1 MEIAPMRAAAVQLNA
16 RADKAANVEKA
27 DGLVRRAAR
36 DGAELVVLPE
46 KWTTFGTGD
55 DLRAAAETIGA
66 GEASTW
72 AAAIARE
79 LGIDLVAGSISERV
93 EGEDRLRNTSLHY
106 GPDGEL
112 KAAYR
117 KIHMFDVEIEGVEYR
132 ESDNE
137 DPGDE
142 AVLTAT
148 ADGVEIGLTIC
159 YDLRFPELFRLLAV
173 DGARILTVPAAFTV
187 PTTRDHWEPLIRAR
201 AIENQAFVIAANQIG
216 KHPPTHR
223 SGGRSMIV
231 DPWGIVL
238 AAAPDTETVISA
250 DLDLEAQA
258 AIRRRLPSLQSRR
271 PAAYRRAA
279 AATPA

>member
-1 MEIAPMRAAAVQLNA
+1 
-16 RADKAANVEKA
+16 
-27 DGLVRRAAR
+27 
-36 DGAELVVLPE
+36 VLPE
-46 KWTTFGTGD
+46 KWTALGTGD
-55 DLRAAAETIGA
+55 DLRAAAETVGS
-66 GEASTW
+66 GEASAWGAT
-72 AAAIARE
+72 IARE

-93 EGEDRLRNTSLHY
+93 EGEDKLRNTSLHY

-117 KIHMFDVEIEGVEYR
+117 KIHMFDVEVGGVEYR

-148 ADGVEIGLTIC
+148 ADGVEIGLTVC

-216 KHPPTHR
+216 EHPPTHR
-223 SGGRSMIV
+223 SGGRSLIV

-238 AAAPDTETVISA
+238 AAAPDTETVITA
-250 DLDLEAQA
+250 DLDLEAQDG
-258 AIRRRLPSLQSRR
+258 IRRRLPSLANRR

>member
-1 MEIAPMRAAAVQLNA
+1 MRAAAVQLNA
-16 RADKAANVEKA
+16 RADKAANLEKA
-27 DGLVRRAAR
+27 DRLVRRAAA

-46 KWTTFGTGD
+46 KWTALGTGD
-55 DLRAAAETIGA
+55 DLRAAAETIGTDGA
-66 GEASTW
+66 ATAW
-72 AAAIARE
+72 AANIARE
-79 LGIDLVAGSISERV
+79 LGIDLVAGSISERID
-93 EGEDRLRNTSLHY
+93 GEDKLRNTSLHY

-117 KIHMFDVEIEGVEYR
+117 KIHMFDVEISGVEYR

-148 ADGVEIGLTIC
+148 SDGVEIGLTVC
-159 YDLRFPELFRLLAV
+159 YDLRFPELYRLLAV

-187 PTTRDHWEPLIRAR
+187 PTTRDHWEPLVRAR

-216 KHPPTHR
+216 KHPPNHR
-223 SGGRSMIV
+223 SGGRSLIV
-231 DPWGIVL
+231 DPWGIAL
-238 AAAPDTETVISA
+238 AAAPDSECVITA

-258 AIRRRLPSLQSRR
+258 DIRRRLPSLANRR
-271 PAAYRRAA
+271 PSAYRRASA
-279 AATPA
+279 PSFA

>member
-1 MEIAPMRAAAVQLNA
+1 MRAAAVQLNA
-16 RADKAANVEKA
+16 RADKAANLEKA
-27 DGLVRRAAR
+27 DRLVRRAAA
-36 DGAELVVLPE
+36 DGADLVVLPE
-46 KWTTFGTGD
+46 KWTAFGTGD
-55 DLRAAAETIGA
+55 VFRAVAEPLG

-72 AAAIARE
+72 AATTARE
-79 LGIDLVAGSISERV
+79 LGIELVAGSISERV
-93 EGEDRLRNTSLHY
+93 EGEEKLRNTSLHY

-117 KIHMFDVEIEGVEYR
+117 KIHMFDVEVDGQQYR

-142 AVLTAT
+142 AVLTET
-148 ADGVEIGLTIC
+148 AEGVEIGLTIC
-159 YDLRFPELFRLLAV
+159 YDLRFPELFRVLAV

-216 KHPPTHR
+216 EHPPSHR

-231 DPWGIVL
+231 DPWGVVL
-238 AAAPDTETVISA
+238 AVAPDSETAITA
-250 DLDLEAQA
+250 DLDLEAQSG
-258 AIRRRLPSLQSRR
+258 IRRRLPSLANRR
-271 PAAYRRAA
+271 PEAYRRAA
-279 AATPA
+279 AATTA

>member
-1 MEIAPMRAAAVQLNA
+1 MRAAAVQLNA
-16 RADKAANVEKA
+16 RADKAANLEKA
-27 DGLVRRAAR
+27 DAMVRRAAR

-55 DLRAAAETIGA
+55 DLRAAAETVGS
-66 GEASTW
+66 GEASAW

-79 LGIDLVAGSISERV
+79 LGIDLVAGSISEHV

-117 KIHMFDVEIEGVEYR
+117 KIHMFDVEVGGVEYR
-132 ESDNE
+132 ESDDE

-159 YDLRFPELFRLLAV
+159 YDLRFPELYRVLAV
-173 DGARILTVPAAFTV
+173 EGARILTVPAAFTLT
-187 PTTRDHWEPLIRAR
+187 TTRDHWEPLVRAR

-216 KHPPTHR
+216 EHPPNHR
-223 SGGRSMIV
+223 SGGRSLIV

-238 AAAPDTETVISA
+238 AAAPDTEGVITA

-258 AIRRRLPSLQSRR
+258 GIRRTLPSLANRR
-271 PAAYRRAA
+271 PTAYRRAA

>member
-1 MEIAPMRAAAVQLNA
+1 MRAAAVQLNA
-16 RADKAANVEKA
+16 RADKAANLEKA

-55 DLRAAAETIGA
+55 DLRAAAETVGA

-72 AAAIARE
+72 AAAIAHE

-93 EGEDRLRNTSLHY
+93 EGEEKLRNTSLHY

-117 KIHMFDVEIEGVEYR
+117 KIHMFDVEVGGVVYR
-132 ESDNE
+132 ESEHE

-148 ADGVEIGLTIC
+148 ANGVEVGLTIC

-216 KHPPTHR
+216 EHPPTHR
-223 SGGRSMIV
+223 SGGRSLIV

-258 AIRRRLPSLQSRR
+258 GIRRRLPSLQNRR

-279 AATPA
+279 AAPA

>member
-1 MEIAPMRAAAVQLNA
+1 MRAAAVQLNA
-16 RADKAANVEKA
+16 RADKAANLEKA

-79 LGIDLVAGSISERV
+79 LEIDLVAGSISERV
-93 EGEDRLRNTSLHY
+93 EGEDQLRNTSLHY

-137 DPGDE
+137 DPGDA

-258 AIRRRLPSLQSRR
+258 AIRRRLPSLQNRR

>member
-1 MEIAPMRAAAVQLNA
+1 MRAAAVQLNA
-16 RADKAANVEKA
+16 RADKAANLEKA

-258 AIRRRLPSLQSRR
+258 AIRRRLPSLQNRR

>member
-1 MEIAPMRAAAVQLNA
+1 MRAAAVQLTA
-16 RADKAANVEKA
+16 KADKAANLEKA
-27 DGLVRRAAR
+27 DRLVRRAAA
-36 DGAELVVLPE
+36 DGAALVVLPE
-46 KWTTFGTGD
+46 KWTAFGTGD
-55 DLRAAAETIGA
+55 DLRAAAEPIGG

-72 AAAIARE
+72 ASGVARE
-79 LGIDLVAGSISERV
+79 LGIDLVAGSISERID
-93 EGEDRLRNTSLHY
+93 GEDKLRNTSLHY

-117 KIHMFDVEIEGVEYR
+117 KIHMFDVEINGVDYL
-132 ESDNE
+132 ESEHE

-148 ADGVEIGLTIC
+148 ADGVEIGLTVC
-159 YDLRFPELFRLLAV
+159 YDLRFPELYRLLAV

-187 PTTRDHWEPLIRAR
+187 PTTRDHWEPLVRAR

-216 KHPPTHR
+216 KHPPNHR

-238 AAAPDTETVISA
+238 AVAPDSEAVITA
-250 DLDLEAQA
+250 DLDLEAQDG
-258 AIRRRLPSLQSRR
+258 IRRRLPSLATRR
-271 PAAYRRAA
+271 PAAYRRAGA
-279 AATPA
+279 PTPA

>member
-1 MEIAPMRAAAVQLNA
+1 MRAAAVQLTA
-16 RADKAANVEKA
+16 KADKAANLEKA
-27 DGLVRRAAR
+27 DRLVRRAAA

-46 KWTTFGTGD
+46 KWTAIGTGD
-55 DLRAAAETIGA
+55 DLRAAAEQIGA
-66 GEASTW
+66 GEASMW
-72 AAAIARE
+72 AAGVARE
-79 LGIDLVAGSISERV
+79 LGIDLVAGSISEHV
-93 EGEDRLRNTSLHY
+93 EGDEKLRNTSPHY

-117 KIHMFDVEIEGVEYR
+117 KIHMFDVEVGGVEYR
-132 ESDNE
+132 ESDHE
-137 DPGDE
+137 DPGEE

-148 ADGVEIGLTIC
+148 ADGVEIGLTVC
-159 YDLRFPELFRLLAV
+159 YDLRFPELYRLLAV

-187 PTTRDHWEPLIRAR
+187 PTTRDHWEPLVRAR

-216 KHPPTHR
+216 KHPPNHR
-223 SGGRSMIV
+223 SGGRSLIV

-238 AAAPDTETVISA
+238 AAAPDSECVITA

-258 AIRRRLPSLQSRR
+258 GIRRRLPSLANRR
-271 PAAYRRAA
+271 PAAYRRAG

>member
-1 MEIAPMRAAAVQLNA
+1 MRAAAVQLNA
-16 RADKAANVEKA
+16 RADKAANLEKA
-27 DGLVRRAAR
+27 DAMVRRAAR

-55 DLRAAAETIGA
+55 DLRAAAETVGS
-66 GEASTW
+66 GEASAW
-72 AAAIARE
+72 ASAIAHE
-79 LGIDLVAGSISERV
+79 LGIDLVAGSISEHV
-93 EGEDRLRNTSLHY
+93 EGEDKLRNTSLHY

-117 KIHMFDVEIEGVEYR
+117 KIHMFDVEVGGVEYR

-216 KHPPTHR
+216 EHPPTHR
-223 SGGRSMIV
+223 SGGRSLIV

-238 AAAPDTETVISA
+238 AAAPDTETVITA

-258 AIRRRLPSLQSRR
+258 GIRRRLPSLANRR

>member
-1 MEIAPMRAAAVQLNA
+1 MRAAAVQLNA
-16 RADKAANVEKA
+16 RADKAANLEKA
-27 DGLVRRAAR
+27 DRLVRRAAA
-36 DGAELVVLPE
+36 DGAQLVVLPE
-46 KWTTFGTGD
+46 KWTAIGTGD
-55 DLRAAAETIGA
+55 DLRAAAEGIGA
-66 GEASTW
+66 GEATAW
-72 AAAIARE
+72 AAQAARE
-79 LGIDLVAGSISERV
+79 LGIDLVAGSISEQM
-93 EGEDRLRNTSLHY
+93 EGEDKLRNTSLHY

-112 KAAYR
+112 KGLYR
-117 KIHMFDVEIEGVEYR
+117 KIHMFDVEVGGVEYR

-148 ADGVEIGLTIC
+148 ADGVEVGLTVC

-187 PTTRDHWEPLIRAR
+187 PTTRDHWEPLVRAR

-216 KHPPTHR
+216 QHPPNHR
-223 SGGRSMIV
+223 SGGRSLIV

-238 AAAPDTETVISA
+238 AAAPDSECVITA

-258 AIRRRLPSLQSRR
+258 DIRRRLPSLANRR
-271 PAAYRRAA
+271 PSAYRRAA